1 MCPIVRTQFFVLSFF
16 DIIIISFC
24 RISVYILRHF
34 FDILDK
40 NADKTKK
47 YKDLYILHDNSR
59 QNLTVH
65 LPSFSSDFHMQLS
78 KIITANIAVKWGQ
91 GSNLPV
97 IRPDFFVTPT
107 DYLFADFY
115 NTQNFNPRSRE
126 GSDIFGSRFFDLES
140 RKRLGS
146 RHPHAVQTAYSTYA
160 PSPSVAC
167 ACVRLWCC
175 VRCVPACACVCV
187 SVWRCVAWLLL
198 PCAYAYTSPS
208 SLSSV

>member
-34 FDILDK
+34 FCFDILDK

-97 IRPDFFVTPT
+97 IRPDSFVTPT

-115 NTQNFNPRSRE
+115 NTQRTLCQCSIKSCYIIVIHVDIYSLCRSRRVKCTDHRT
-126 GSDIFGSRFFDLES
+126 GRVKYFLDKHI
-140 RKRLGS
+140 
-146 RHPHAVQTAYSTYA
+146 
-160 PSPSVAC
+160 SPYKG
-167 ACVRLWCC
+167 CC
-175 VRCVPACACVCV
+175 RI
-187 SVWRCVAWLLL
+187 
-198 PCAYAYTSPS
+198 
-208 SLSSV
+208 

>member
-34 FDILDK
+34 FCFDILDK

-115 NTQNFNPRSRE
+115 NTQRTLCQCSIK
-126 GSDIFGSRFFDLES
+126 SCYI
-140 RKRLGS
+140 KRTLLRVTS
-146 RHPHAVQTAYSTYA
+146 APLSTADTKKRIIQTTHTPAHINVKKSLTFPIMSLIVLLVTAAASTF
-160 PSPSVAC
+160 
-167 ACVRLWCC
+167 VR
-175 VRCVPACACVCV
+175 
-187 SVWRCVAWLLL
+187 
-198 PCAYAYTSPS
+198 
-208 SLSSV
+208 

>member
-34 FDILDK
+34 FCFDILDK

-115 NTQNFNPRSRE
+115 NTQRPLCQCSIKSCYIIVIHVDIYSLCRSR
-126 GSDIFGSRFFDLES
+126 R
-140 RKRLGS
+140 
-146 RHPHAVQTAYSTYA
+146 
-160 PSPSVAC
+160 
-167 ACVRLWCC
+167 
-175 VRCVPACACVCV
+175 VRCTDHRTGRVKYF
-187 SVWRCVAWLLL
+187 LDKHI
-198 PCAYAYTSPS
+198 SPYKGCCRI
-208 SLSSV
+208 